1 MWIKICANT
10 NLQDALRAAEAG
22 ADAVGYVFASSPRQV
37 TPGQAATIAP
47 ELPPDVTQIGIFNTQ
62 DFEEIQFALQT
73 AGLHG
78 VQLHGE
84 LDFQLAERL
93 RNAFDPSFFLV
104 QSLHWSLDR
113 DPAASERTLRDELRA
128 IGRHR
133 AADAVLVDTRTAT
146 ASGGT
151 GKVFDWERARDV
163 LAAES
168 GKVRIIL
175 AGGLTP
181 ENVAEAIRAL
191 RPWGVD
197 VASGVESFPGRKDP
211 VRLHAFIRAARAA
224 FAAIEN
230 VPPVTQSLS

>member
-10 NLQDALRAAEAG
+10 SADDARLAADAG
-22 ADAVGYVFASSPRQV
+22 ADAIGYVFAPSPRRV
-37 TPGQAATIAP
+37 TPHQVALSAP
-47 ELPPDVTQIGIFNTQ
+47 ELSSDVTQIGVVNTQ
-62 DFEEIQFALQT
+62 DLDEIEFALHT
-73 AGLHG
+73 AALHG

-93 RNAFDPSFFLV
+93 RKAFDSRFFLI
-104 QSLHWSLDR
+104 QSLHWSLDS
-113 DPAASERTLRDELRA
+113 DPAASERRLRDELRA
-128 IGRHR
+128 IGRHH
-133 AADAVLVDTRTAT
+133 AADAVLLDTRTAS

-151 GKVFDWERARDV
+151 GKILDWKRAGDV
-163 LAAES
+163 IAAEA
-168 GKVRIIL
+168 GKLRIVL

-181 ENVAEAIRAL
+181 TNVAEAIRTV

-211 VRLHAFIRAARAA
+211 VRVYAFIRAARVA

-230 VPPVTQSLS
+230 KSLLPQ

>member
-1 MWIKICANT
+1 M
-10 NLQDALRAAEAG
+10 
-22 ADAVGYVFASSPRQV
+22 
-37 TPGQAATIAP
+37 IAP
-47 ELPPDVTQIGIFNTQ
+47 ELSPDVTQIGVVNTQ
-62 DFEEIQFALQT
+62 DFDEIEFTLHT

-93 RNAFDPSFFLV
+93 RRAFDSRFFLI

-113 DPAASERTLRDELRA
+113 DPAASERRLRDELRA
-128 IGRHR
+128 IGRHH
-133 AADAVLVDTRTAT
+133 AADAVLLDTRTAT

-151 GKVFDWERARDV
+151 GKTLDWKRAGDV
-163 LAAES
+163 IAAEA
-168 GKVRIIL
+168 GKLRIVL

-181 ENVAEAIRAL
+181 SNVADAIRTV

-211 VRLHAFIRAARAA
+211 VRVHTFVRAARVA

-230 VPPVTQSLS
+230 KAVVPQ

>member
-10 NLQDALRAAEAG
+10 SPDDARLAADAG
-22 ADAVGYVFASSPRQV
+22 ADAVGFVFAPSSRRV
-37 TPGQAATIAP
+37 TPHQVAMIAP
-47 ELPPDVTQIGIFNTQ
+47 DLSPDVTQIGVVNTQ
-62 DFEEIQFALQT
+62 DFDEIEFTLHT

-93 RNAFDPSFFLV
+93 RKAFDSSFFLI
-104 QSLHWSLDR
+104 QSLHWSLDS
-113 DPAASERTLRDELRA
+113 DPAASERRLRDELRA
-128 IGRHR
+128 IGRHH
-133 AADAVLVDTRTAT
+133 AADAVLLDTRTAT

-151 GKVFDWERARDV
+151 GKTLDWKRAGDV
-163 LAAES
+163 IAGEASKL
-168 GKVRIIL
+168 RIVL

-181 ENVAEAIRAL
+181 ENVAEAIRTV

-197 VASGVESFPGRKDP
+197 VASGVESFPGKKDP
-211 VRLHAFIRAARAA
+211 MRVYAFIRAARIA

-230 VPPVTQSLS
+230 KALIPQ

>member
-10 NLQDALRAAEAG
+10 SPDDAHVATDAG
-22 ADAVGYVFASSPRQV
+22 ADAVGFVFAPSSRRV
-37 TPGQAATIAP
+37 TPHQVAMIAP
-47 ELPPDVTQIGIFNTQ
+47 ELSPDVTQIGVVNTQ
-62 DFEEIQFALQT
+62 DFDEIEFTLHT

-93 RNAFDPSFFLV
+93 RRAFDSRFFLI

-113 DPAASERTLRDELRA
+113 DPAASERRLRDELRA
-128 IGRHR
+128 IGRHH
-133 AADAVLVDTRTAT
+133 AADAVLLDTRTAT

-151 GKVFDWERARDV
+151 GKTLDWKRAGDV
-163 LAAES
+163 IAAEA
-168 GKVRIIL
+168 GKLRIVL

-181 ENVAEAIRAL
+181 SNVADAIRTV

-211 VRLHAFIRAARAA
+211 VRVHTFVRAARVA

-230 VPPVTQSLS
+230 KAVVPQ